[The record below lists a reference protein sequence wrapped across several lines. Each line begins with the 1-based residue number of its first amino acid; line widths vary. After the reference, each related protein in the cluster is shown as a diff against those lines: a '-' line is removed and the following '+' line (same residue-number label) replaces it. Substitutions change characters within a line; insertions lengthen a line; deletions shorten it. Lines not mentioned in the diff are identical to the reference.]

1 MARGLEPGKSV
12 RTAEGLEE
20 PAMAKQDKDTLYVIA
35 AAYDEVD
42 AAVADYEA
50 VNGRPHWIPPSWLD
64 PEQTPRRND
73 LHD

>member
-1 MARGLEPGKSV
+1 
-12 RTAEGLEE
+12 
-20 PAMAKQDKDTLYVIA
+20 MAKQDKDTLYVIA

-64 PEQTPRRND
+64 PQQTPRRND